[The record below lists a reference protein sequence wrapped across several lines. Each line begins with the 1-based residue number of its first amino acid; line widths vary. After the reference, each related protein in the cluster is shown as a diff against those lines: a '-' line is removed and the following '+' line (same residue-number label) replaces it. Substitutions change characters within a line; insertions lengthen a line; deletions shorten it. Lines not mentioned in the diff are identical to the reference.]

1 MIDEPGRVRR
11 LLVLAAAAVAL
22 VAVSG
27 GSVVLAGKNGTKPN
41 SSDVAATTAP
51 VAATTA
57 PAAGQSNPFDAAV
70 QALVEDGTI
79 NQAQAVALRQQI
91 DAGTIDP
98 LELVDT
104 GVLTAAQMQAVETRL
119 GAVKQSLG
127 AAAGGTSP
135 AASSSTSKTAVKEA
149 ADAAVQALVE
159 DRTINQHQADVL
171 RQQIDAGYMDEQK
184 LVDGG
189 VLTAAQMQ
197 AVLNRLLAVKES
209 FASGAGSTAPSASK
223 ISKDPSTT
231 K

>member
-27 GSVVLAGKNGTKPN
+27 GSVVLAGNNGTKPN

-51 VAATTA
+51 VAATTT
-57 PAAGQSNPFDAAV
+57 STT
-70 QALVEDGTI
+70 AL
-79 NQAQAVALRQQI
+79 
-91 DAGTIDP
+91 
-98 LELVDT
+98 
-104 GVLTAAQMQAVETRL
+104 
-119 GAVKQSLG
+119 
-127 AAAGGTSP
+127 
-135 AASSSTSKTAVKEA
+135 KEA

>member
-1 MIDEPGRVRR
+1 MIDETGRVRR

-27 GSVVLAGKNGTKPN
+27 GSVVLAGNNGTKPS

-57 PAAGQSNPFDAAV
+57 PEAGQSNPFDAAV

-79 NQAQAVALRQQI
+79 NQAQAGALRRQI

-98 LELVDT
+98 LELVAT

-119 GAVKQSLG
+119 GA
-127 AAAGGTSP
+127 AAGGTSSS
-135 AASSSTSKTAVKEA
+135 ASSSTSKTALKEA

-159 DRTINQHQADVL
+159 DGTINQHQADVL
-171 RQQIDAGYMDEQK
+171 RQQIDAGYMDEQE

-209 FASGAGSTAPSASK
+209 FASGAGSTPSSASK
-223 ISKDPSTT
+223 ISKDPSST

>member
-1 MIDEPGRVRR
+1 MIDETGRVRR

-27 GSVVLAGKNGTKPN
+27 GSVVLAGNNGTKPS

-79 NQAQAVALRQQI
+79 NQAQAGALRRQI
-91 DAGTIDP
+91 EAGTIDP
-98 LELVDT
+98 LELVAT

-127 AAAGGTSP
+127 AAAGGTSSS
-135 AASSSTSKTAVKEA
+135 ASSSTSKTALKEA

-159 DRTINQHQADVL
+159 DGTINQHQADVL
-171 RQQIDAGYMDEQK
+171 RQQIDAGYMDEQE

-209 FASGAGSTAPSASK
+209 FASGAGGTPSSASK
-223 ISKDPSTT
+223 ISKDPSKT